1 MTSSRLALIGNGR
14 WGGIIKKTLA
24 SLPDA
29 ELSYEVTHEWKE
41 LLEKNDIDG
50 VIVATPPATHLEIAL
65 PFIQKGITVFIE
77 KPMTLSV
84 SDAETLLEASTTAG
98 VPVLVG
104 HIHLYSPAFLTLKK
118 LLKKSGPVRLIVSEG
133 TNNGPYRSD
142 YSALWD
148 WAPHDIS
155 MMLSVMGEMPVTVRA
170 WATAT
175 TRPHTTLWDSSQ
187 IELTFPSGTRGYSTN
202 SWLSPIK
209 KKNLTVICE
218 DNTLVYDDVLP
229 EKKLTF
235 YEGMGPLIQG
245 DKVIREEPTISY
257 PEYDTTLPLTA
268 ELEAFISM
276 VRTKESPVSDVLLGL
291 QVVTIL
297 EKAEESI
304 ASGGQA
310 ISL

>member
-1 MTSSRLALIGNGR
+1 MTSSHLALIGNGR
-14 WGGIIKKTLA
+14 WGSVIKKTLA

-41 LLEKNDIDG
+41 LLEKDDIDG
-50 VIVATPPATHLEIAL
+50 VIIATPPATHLEIAL
-65 PFIQKGITVFIE
+65 PFIQKGIPVFIE

-84 SDAETLLEASTTAG
+84 SDAETLLEASNTTG
-98 VPVLVG
+98 VPVFVG
-104 HIHLYSPAFLTLKK
+104 HLHLYNPAFLGLKEV
-118 LLKKSGPVRLIVSEG
+118 LKKSGHVRLIVSEG
-133 TNNGPYRSD
+133 TNNGPYRND

-155 MMLSVMGEMPVTVRA
+155 MMLSIMGEMPITVRA

-187 IELTFPSGTRGYSTN
+187 IELTFPSSTRGYIAN

-209 KKNLTVICE
+209 KKNLTVMCE

-229 EKKLTF
+229 EKKLIF
-235 YEGMGPLIQG
+235 YEGMGPRIQG

-257 PEYDTTLPLTA
+257 PEYDTIPPLTA
-268 ELEAFISM
+268 ELEAFIKM
-276 VRTKESPVSDVLLGL
+276 VRTKESPVSDARLGL

-304 ASGGQA
+304 VAGGVA